1 MKILISGGSGL
12 VGSSLIQKLKERGH
26 EINILVRENKGNPNE
41 FLWNIKTQEINE
53 KAFENI
59 DTIIH
64 LAGAS
69 IGKRWTKSYK
79 KEIISSRIDSAKLL
93 LDTAKKLNIHL
104 KSFIS
109 ASGINYYGTFTSD
122 KILSEKDGI
131 LHQDFLSEVCEKWE
145 NAAKEFGEISD
156 RIVCVRTS
164 PVLSKNGGSF
174 QHLKKITDFNLASGI
189 GNGKQWFNWIHLDD
203 LVEIYIKAV
212 ENITMNGAYNAV
224 SDEIPKT
231 KVFMK
236 KLAKASE
243 KLFIP
248 INIPEFLVNIATGE
262 MGEMVL
268 EGTRISNEK
277 IKSEGFEFQF
287 PDLDS
292 ALRDLI
298 F

>member
-12 VGSSLIQKLKERGH
+12 VGTSLIQKLKERGH
-26 EINILVRENKGNPNE
+26 EVNILVRKDKGNPNE
-41 FLWNIKTQEINE
+41 FLWNIKTQQIDE

-93 LDTAKKLNIHL
+93 FETAKKMNIHL

-145 NAAKEFGEISD
+145 NAAQQFDEISD
-156 RIVCVRTS
+156 RIVCMRTS
-164 PVLSKNGGSF
+164 PVLSKTGGSF
-174 QHLKKITDFNLASGI
+174 QHLKKIADFNLASGI
-189 GNGKQWFNWIHLDD
+189 GSGKQWFNWIHLDD
-203 LVEIYIKAV
+203 LVEIYIKSV
-212 ENITMNGAYNAV
+212 EDITINGAYNAV
-224 SDEIPKT
+224 ADEIPTT
-231 KVFMK
+231 KDFMK
-236 KLAKASE
+236 RLAKASG

-248 INIPEFLVNIATGE
+248 INIPEFLVKIATGE
-262 MGEMVL
+262 MSEMVL
-268 EGTRISNEK
+268 EGTKISNEK
-277 IKSEGFEFQF
+277 IKSEGFQF
-287 PDLDS
+287 KYPDLDGV
-292 ALRDLI
+292 LKDLV
-298 F
+298 

>member
-12 VGSSLIQKLKERGH
+12 VGTSLIQKLKERGH
-26 EINILVRENKGNPNE
+26 EVNILVRKDKGNPNE
-41 FLWNIKTQEINE
+41 FLWNIKTQQIDE

-93 LDTAKKLNIHL
+93 FETAKKMNIHL

-131 LHQDFLSEVCEKWE
+131 LYQDFLSEVCEKWE
-145 NAAKEFGEISD
+145 NAAQQFDEISD
-156 RIVCVRTS
+156 RIVCMRTS
-164 PVLSKNGGSF
+164 PVLSKTGGSF
-174 QHLKKITDFNLASGI
+174 QHLKKIADFNLASGI
-189 GNGKQWFNWIHLDD
+189 GSGKQWFNWIHLDD
-203 LVEIYIKAV
+203 LVEIYIKSV
-212 ENITMNGAYNAV
+212 EDITINGAYNAV
-224 SDEIPKT
+224 ADEIPTT
-231 KVFMK
+231 KDFMK
-236 KLAKASE
+236 RLAKASG

-248 INIPEFLVNIATGE
+248 INIPEFLVKIATGE
-262 MGEMVL
+262 MSEMVL
-268 EGTRISNEK
+268 EGTKISNEK
-277 IKSEGFEFQF
+277 IKSEGFQF
-287 PDLDS
+287 KYPDLDGV
-292 ALRDLI
+292 LKDLV
-298 F
+298 